1 MYVTTKG
8 FICFTFI
15 FNTLSS
21 KAEFKQSFKQFTL
34 SIIVICRLFVKQM
47 MIILCFILSIV
58 HIAIMVKFPF
68 VVFQFFIKD

>member
-21 KAEFKQSFKQFTL
+21 KAEFKQKVQFTL